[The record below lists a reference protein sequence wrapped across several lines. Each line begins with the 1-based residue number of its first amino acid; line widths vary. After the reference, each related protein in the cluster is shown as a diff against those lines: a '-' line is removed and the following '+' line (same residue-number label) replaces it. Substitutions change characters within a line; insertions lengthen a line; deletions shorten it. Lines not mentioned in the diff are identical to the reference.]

1 MGQPVVHFEI
11 IGTDPAALRSYYGD
25 LFGWTFGVGDAATD
39 AVSAPGEYGFV
50 DGGTTGDGTGINGG
64 VAGGT
69 GHRPRVL
76 FYVGVPDVEAALQ
89 RAESLGGERILGPAP
104 TSGGAIAVGHFTD
117 PEGNLIG
124 VAGPPR

>member
-11 IGTDPAALRSYYGD
+11 VGSDPATLRSYYGD
-25 LFGWTFGVGDAATD
+25 LFGWEFGLGDASAT

-50 DGGTTGDGTGINGG
+50 DGSTTGDGTGINGG
-64 VAGGT
+64 VCGGQ
-69 GHRPRVL
+69 GYEPRVL

-89 RAESLGGERILGPAP
+89 KAESLGGKRVMGPARSSDGP
-104 TSGGAIAVGHFTD
+104 LVVGHFTD

-124 VAGPPR
+124 VAGTV